1 MFSKALDHK
10 VHVYVSNGMITHF
23 TLREMHELYRSW
35 QMWVLI
41 SVGFFIMSTGHP
53 VTLPQFDSFGLRMA
67 FWVLAL
73 FIYMMTSDLYSKLT
87 GKMWHRMF
95 GKAIPLILLS
105 SPLVLASTYLA
116 AAVLTALFEPYRD
129 PFGVM
134 TWQMNVR
141 NILVAHAFE
150 TVALLWLIPA
160 QRARKHKSQNQRSI
174 TLAGRKFVLSEI
186 ARVKAAEHYLEVH
199 NETGSEV
206 IRERMSTFLEQVT
219 PDDGIQTHRSHWV
232 SQRYVD
238 GLTGHKLRLKC
249 GSKIPVA
256 RGRLEDVRAWID
268 AQSDADKTAM
278 TPIPAP

>member
-1 MFSKALDHK
+1 MLASNMFSKALDHK

-35 QMWVLI
+35 QMWLLI
-41 SVGFFIMSTGHP
+41 TVGFFMMSTGHP
-53 VTLPQFDSFGLRMA
+53 VTLPQFDSFGLRMG
-67 FWVLAL
+67 FWFVAL
-73 FIYMMTSDLYSKLT
+73 IIYILTSDLYSKLT
-87 GKMWHRMF
+87 GKMWHRLF

-105 SPLVLASTYLA
+105 GPLVLASTYLA
-116 AAVLTALFEPYRD
+116 AVILCIVFEPD
-129 PFGVM
+129 TNPFDIM

-160 QRARKHKSQNQRSI
+160 QRERKQKSQQQRWI
-174 TLAGRKFVLSEI
+174 TLAGRRFLLSDI
-186 ARVKAAEHYLEVH
+186 ARVKAAEHYLEIH

-219 PDDGIQTHRSHWV
+219 PEDGIQTHRSHWV
-232 SQRYVD
+232 SRRYVEALS
-238 GLTGHKLRLKC
+238 GRKLRLIC

-256 RGRLEDVRAWID
+256 RGRLDEVRAWIE
-268 AQSDADKTAM
+268 ASSATA
-278 TPIPAP
+278 AAA